1 MKAEGLIHKDVGHC
15 MNKNLRDFLR
25 THSASS
31 TSTQVQ
37 NRVRSIQSL
46 QKHSSSLINMK
57 SKSMPETTSDHWSS
71 VLENGDSSLTMSL
84 EEEIRL
90 IGLPSVTGSS
100 EEVPD
105 SRSITS
111 TSSDENVSSS
121 DLWEQDDKTMND
133 RVISVDLNI
142 KGNKTP
148 FARVPLNRDVDSLRY
163 IRDYI
168 GNRLKL
174 SDLLTCEKSNSTS
187 VKFSYNFLS
196 QHGVRIHLS
205 QEREILAMSQVVTRK
220 TRNSERSHIFIVLNN
235 TEMPP
240 PSLPSRKRHRE
251 DDEDSD
257 DDDDDH
263 DDNDSDN
270 FNRKLTKRFHGAPR
284 SVQSRLALEYIQ
296 SQLSNSSSSEQL
308 SSSDQGSGAFL
319 RDTDSLLIVATS
331 RNMLEVVRDVDVGS
345 LSLSLSLS

>member
-1 MKAEGLIHKDVGHC
+1 
-15 MNKNLRDFLR
+15 
-25 THSASS
+25 
-31 TSTQVQ
+31 
-37 NRVRSIQSL
+37 
-46 QKHSSSLINMK
+46 
-57 SKSMPETTSDHWSS
+57 
-71 VLENGDSSLTMSL
+71 
-84 EEEIRL
+84 
-90 IGLPSVTGSS
+90 
-100 EEVPD
+100 
-105 SRSITS
+105 
-111 TSSDENVSSS
+111 
-121 DLWEQDDKTMND
+121 
-133 RVISVDLNI
+133 
-142 KGNKTP
+142 
-148 FARVPLNRDVDSLRY
+148 
-163 IRDYI
+163 
-168 GNRLKL
+168 
-174 SDLLTCEKSNSTS
+174 
-187 VKFSYNFLS
+187 
-196 QHGVRIHLS
+196 
-205 QEREILAMSQVVTRK
+205 MSQVVTRK